1 MASNY
6 YKGNTKVAIKIALAI
21 KSTCVALSGYVFI
34 TDKPQYVLYIG
45 GIGLAANEVI
55 NWFSDGTSG
64 EQKQEN
70 NDSK

>member
-6 YKGNTKVAIKIALAI
+6 YKGNTKIAIKIALAI
-21 KSTCVALSGYVFI
+21 KSTCVALSGYVYLNGY
-34 TDKPQYVLYIG
+34 PQYVMIIG
-45 GIGLAANEVI
+45 GIGLLSNEVI